1 MKNRAISRWLGVP
14 LLLAIAA
21 LSSSAQNNRRVVSAK
36 LTGFQEVPA
45 ISSTGTGTFRA
56 RLDDA
61 SIQFELTYSGLEGDV
76 TQSHIHIGQK
86 GVNGGIMIFFCS
98 NLASPPLGTPPCPQ
112 SGTVTG
118 TRMAGDVIGPAGQ
131 GIAPGEFEEVLRA
144 IRSGNTYANVHT
156 AKHPGGEIRGKVGP
170 N

>member
-1 MKNRAISRWLGVP
+1 MKNRAIRRWLGVP
-14 LLLAIAA
+14 LLLALGA
-21 LSSSAQNNRRVVSAK
+21 LSSSAQNRRVVSAE

-45 ISSTGTGTFRA
+45 ISSTGTGQFRA

-61 SIQFELTYSGLEGDV
+61 SIQFELTYSDLEGSV
-76 TQSHIHIGQK
+76 QQAHIHIGQA
-86 GVNGGIMIFFCS
+86 GVNGGIMIYFCS
-98 NLASPPLGTPPCPQ
+98 NLANPPLGTPPCPQ

-118 TRMAGDVIGPAGQ
+118 TRMASDVIGPAGQ

-144 IRSGNTYANVHT
+144 IRSGDTYANVHT

>member
-14 LLLAIAA
+14 LLLALAA
-21 LSSSAQNNRRVVSAK
+21 LSGSAQSNRRVVNAD
-36 LTGFQEVPA
+36 LTGYQEVPA
-45 ISSTGTGTFRA
+45 VSSTGTGKFRA

-61 SIQFELTYSGLEGDV
+61 SIQFELTYSDLEGTV
-76 TQSHIHIGQK
+76 QQAHIHIGQP
-86 GVNGGIMIFFCS
+86 GVTGGIMIYFCS
-98 NLASPPLGTPPCPQ
+98 NLANPPLGTPPCPQ

-118 TRMAGDVIGPAGQ
+118 TRMAADVIGPAGQ

-156 AKHPGGEIRGKVGP
+156 AKHPGGEIRGPVGP
-170 N
+170 

>member
-1 MKNRAISRWLGVP
+1 MKNRTSSSCFGVP
-14 LLLAIAA
+14 LLLALAA
-21 LSSSAQNNRRVVSAK
+21 LSSSAQNRRVVSAE

-45 ISSTGTGTFRA
+45 ISSTGTGKFRA

-61 SIQFELTYSGLEGDV
+61 SIEFELTYSDLEGIV
-76 TQSHIHIGQK
+76 QQAHIHIGQA
-86 GVNGGIMIFFCS
+86 GVVGGIMIYFCS
-98 NLASPPLGTPPCPQ
+98 NLANPPLGTPPCPQ

-118 TRMAGDVIGPAGQ
+118 TRMASDVIGPAGQ

-156 AKHPGGEIRGKVGP
+156 AKHPGGEIRGKV